1 VGRVSAAGAGP
12 RAGGPATAPA
22 GQPGPVVAVRD
33 AFCLHPL
40 PGAAVGAGV
49 GAAVAALRGL
59 TLNVAAGERV
69 VIQGPNGSGKTT
81 LLRVLAGEQR
91 LSAGTAR
98 VAGLDL
104 ASLAAPELAAWR
116 ARRLGRLDQHP
127 FRMLRPELDVLGNI
141 TLQMRLA
148 GVARPAAEQAA
159 GTALHRL
166 GLDGLARRR
175 PDRLSGGEAQRV
187 AVCAALAHRP
197 QLVLADEPTG
207 ELDVEAAAAVYDALA
222 AAVQAAAATLV
233 LVSHDPAAA
242 RIADR
247 VLGIRDGRLSDVRH
261 QGAGG
266 GPDLLVLDDRG
277 WLRLPERLRRQAG
290 VGEEVRVSL
299 AGQALVLDPHRTGDA
314 PPADPPADPPSTDPP
329 PPAQPPGAD
338 ERIAR
343 LSGVAKGYP
352 GRPVLAGLDLEVRTG
367 EVLALRG
374 RSGAGKSTL
383 LRLLVG
389 LDRPDAGRVEL
400 DGTDL
405 SGCDRT
411 GLARLRSR
419 VAAVVTQD
427 VHLAEAADVAANL
440 ELARTVRGLPPD
452 PAEVDRWLE
461 ALGLGGLRHRPV
473 RLLSGGERQRTA
485 VARALAVR
493 PRLAVLDEPTSQL
506 DEAAAETL
514 ASVLAGAAAE
524 GTAVVVATHDPVL
537 VAGAARVV
545 DLEPARHRMT
555 PVGPHSVITD

>member
-1 VGRVSAAGAGP
+1 
-12 RAGGPATAPA
+12 
-22 GQPGPVVAVRD
+22 
-33 AFCLHPL
+33 
-40 PGAAVGAGV
+40 
-49 GAAVAALRGL
+49 
-59 TLNVAAGERV
+59 VAAGERV

-104 ASLAAPELAAWR
+104 ASLAGPELAAWR

-127 FRMLRPELDVLGNI
+127 FRMLRTELDVLGNV

-148 GVARPAAEQAA
+148 GVARPAAEEAA

-175 PDRLSGGEAQRV
+175 PERLSGGEAQRV

-207 ELDVEAAAAVYDALA
+207 ELDAEAAAAVYDALA
-222 AAVQAAAATLV
+222 AAVQAVAATLV

-261 QGAGG
+261 QGPDGG
-266 GPDLLVLDDRG
+266 RELLVLDDRG

-290 VGEEVRVSL
+290 VGDEVQVSL
-299 AGQALVLDPHRTGDA
+299 AGQALVLDPHRPTDA
-314 PPADPPADPPSTDPP
+314 ASPRPADPPSPAPGTPVAAGPIRPEQVRPP
-329 PPAQPPGAD
+329 VRPAGGG

-352 GRPVLAGLDLEVRTG
+352 GRPVLVGLDLEVRTG
-367 EVLALRG
+367 EVLAVRG

-389 LDRPDAGRVEL
+389 LDRPDHGRVEL

-405 SGCDRT
+405 SGCDRA
-411 GLARLRSR
+411 GLARLRR
-419 VAAVVTQD
+419 RIAAVVTQD

-440 ELARTVRGLPPD
+440 ELARTVRGLPSD

-506 DEAAAETL
+506 DEAAAEIL
-514 ASVLAGAAAE
+514 AAVLAGAAGQ

-537 VAGAARVV
+537 VAGATRVV
-545 DLEPARHRMT
+545 DLEPGRHDAR
-555 PVGPHSVITD
+555 PI